1 MTKFKG
7 VNLRKTL
14 IEKIDEAVET
24 IKNPSGTKKY
34 RSRAAFVTK
43 DLIARFSIFTLI
55 PILTLLDL
63 YMIN

>member
-34 RSRAAFVTK
+34 RSRAAFVTNACEELFEK
-43 DLIARFSIFTLI
+43 ELIKKRG
-55 PILTLLDL
+55 
-63 YMIN
+63 